1 MTLSAAWGPLIYA
14 GIYAATI
21 SSALGSYVCAPRI
34 FQALCEDKLFPY
46 IHYFAKGYGKN
57 NDPRRGY
64 VLTFIISLSLSHLGY
79 HYRLLKVSQ
88 SDNRK
93 TNKKNA
99 KSY

>member
-64 VLTFIISLSLSHLGY
+64 VLTFIIYYDWLVFLT
-79 HYRLLKVSQ
+79 KQ
-88 SDNRK
+88 K
-93 TNKKNA
+93 TKFPFNK
-99 KSY
+99 